1 MPDNPFSLAVKAF
14 VANEQDEILLIQRS
28 RLSKHF
34 KEKWDLPGGKV
45 DAGESFHAALI
56 REVKEET
63 GLDVELVRTV
73 GACQDDMETVHVV
86 ILFLEARIVS
96 GTLRLSEEHDASA
109 WVARADLA
117 GVDLSEQLR
126 DFVLAHAES

>member
-1 MPDNPFSLAVKAF
+1 MSDIPFSLAVKAF
-14 VANEQDEILLIQRS
+14 VTNERNEVLLIQRS

-34 KEKWDLPGGKV
+34 KGQWDLPGGKV
-45 DAGESFHAALI
+45 DAGETFHAALI

-63 GLDVELVRTV
+63 GLDVELIRTV

-96 GTLRLSEEHDASA
+96 GTLRLSEEHEASV
-109 WVARADLA
+109 WVARTDLA
-117 GVDLSEQLR
+117 KMDLSEQLR
-126 DFVLAHAES
+126 DFVLGHAES